1 MLEGITTVFF
11 DLGATLVDES
21 RVWQARC
28 REQAAMAQAKKKHI
42 KSIAL
47 QLEMVKA
54 SANLLPPW
62 RTALARYGL
71 SEEAP
76 YRAEHE
82 RLYPDA
88 GRVLSALG
96 GRYTLG
102 VIANQKEG
110 LSARLEEFGIAKY
123 FSFIISSWDAKCAK
137 PDPQIFSLALEK
149 AGCRAENAVMI
160 GDRLDNDIFPAKSLG
175 MKTIWIRQ
183 ELGGIQTPKDDRYV
197 PDARIDSL
205 SEILNIL

>member
-62 RTALARYGL
+62 RTALARDGAPPQAPPELRPGL
-71 SEEAP
+71 DQGCALDPWARYRKEVAALERFSGGSAP
-76 YRAEHE
+76 LDPARAYSALDPSQ
-82 RLYPDA
+82 RDA
-88 GRVLSALG
+88 GPSTAPRRSDTNLTE
-96 GRYTLG
+96 RYQG
-102 VIANQKEG
+102 DNQRHSIN
-110 LSARLEEFGIAKY
+110 LIYLCSRARSCFH
-123 FSFIISSWDAKCAK
+123 
-137 PDPQIFSLALEK
+137 Q
-149 AGCRAENAVMI
+149 EN
-160 GDRLDNDIFPAKSLG
+160 DFLHNQFR
-175 MKTIWIRQ
+175 
-183 ELGGIQTPKDDRYV
+183 
-197 PDARIDSL
+197 
-205 SEILNIL
+205 